1 MQWACELN
9 RQAFRVRSDLWEAF
23 AGKAAVASAGGYDS
37 GMISPRGASLAA
49 CAALCA
55 GAVASACRPTQPS
68 PGATDKPA
76 FDADGAAAHELR
88 DGEATFANVGISG
101 EGGAFADA
109 AAAILAAA
117 NAGVGHGA
125 DGGQEGGAPDDDPM
139 ANHHDSRDELLSLF
153 QIKDFTEDE
162 QKRIQPD
169 RFLRG
174 AIGPGGPGK
183 MNQGNKAIAR
193 HTISKAQCLAG
204 LKDIV
209 IQTPEQRAKCGA
221 DNMVPVWIKGKDPW
235 FCIDIFEFPNKPCE
249 LPFVWTPPTW
259 SKKVCEL
266 QGKRL
271 CAQTEWNIACR
282 GDPGGGDDQRYA
294 YGSKLDLDVC
304 HTNLRHRTQCNAHD
318 AKSAYDTC
326 TTDTEPSGSFPK
338 CRSRFG
344 VFDQHGNVAEVMMRR
359 DGDQV
364 VTQLKG
370 SAWFY
375 NELAREPDQPI
386 PESTTNKAGAYPDH
400 CNFDPRWHVEKIE
413 EAWHVNYHLGFR
425 CCKSIP

>member
-1 MQWACELN
+1 MSSSLA
-9 RQAFRVRSDLWEAF
+9 
-23 AGKAAVASAGGYDS
+23 
-37 GMISPRGASLAA
+37 RGASLAA
-49 CAALCA
+49 CAVLCA
-55 GAVASACRPTQPS
+55 AAIASACRPGS
-68 PGATDKPA
+68 PMGASEKPPV
-76 FDADGAAAHELR
+76 DGDGAAAAASLGL
-88 DGEATFANVGISG
+88 DGSSSIDA
-101 EGGAFADA
+101 A

-117 NAGVGHGA
+117 DSGPSGDASVTFG
-125 DGGQEGGAPDDDPM
+125 DPM
-139 ANHHDSRDELLSLF
+139 ANHHDTRAELLGLF
-153 QIKDFTEDE
+153 SIKDFTEE
-162 QKRIQPD
+162 EKKKIQPD
-169 RFLRG
+169 VYLRNI
-174 AIGPGGPGK
+174 IGPEGPGRF
-183 MNQGNKAIAR
+183 NQGNKAIAK
-193 HTISKAQCLAG
+193 HNISKEQCLAG

-209 IQTPEQRAKCGA
+209 IQTPEQREKCGA
-221 DNMVPVWIKGKDPW
+221 DNMVPIWIKGKEAW
-235 FCIDIFEFPNKPCE
+235 FCIDVFEFPNKPCE
-249 LPFVWTPPTW
+249 LPFVWTAPTHA
-259 SKKVCEL
+259 KKVCEL

-282 GDPGGGDDQRYA
+282 GDPNGGDDQKYA
-294 YGSKLDLDVC
+294 YGNKVDIEIC

-318 AKSAYDTC
+318 AQTAFKTC

-359 DGDQV
+359 DGEQV

-375 NELAREPDQPI
+375 NELVREPGEPV
-386 PESTTNKAGAYPDH
+386 PETTTNKAGAYPDH

>member
-1 MQWACELN
+1 MQWSCEPN
-9 RQAFRVRSDLWEAF
+9 RQWFPSCPTAVGPF
-23 AGKAAVASAGGYDS
+23 AGKAALARAGGYDS
-37 GMISPRGASLAA
+37 KMISPLLRGASLAA

-55 GAVASACRPTQPS
+55 GAIASACRPVPPP
-68 PGATDKPA
+68 PGASDKA
-76 FDADGAAAHELR
+76 YDADSASGHEPR
-88 DGEATFANVGISG
+88 DGEANGAMVGIGG
-101 EGGAFADA
+101 EGGSFTDA

-117 NAGVGHGA
+117 NAGVSTGHVG
-125 DGGQEGGAPDDDPM
+125 DGGQGEGGSPDDDPM

-183 MNQGNKAIAR
+183 MNQGNKAIAK

-221 DNMVPVWIKGKDPW
+221 DNMVPVWIKGKEPW

-282 GDPGGGDDQRYA
+282 GDPNGGDDQRYA

-304 HTNLRHRTQCNAHD
+304 HTNLRHRTA
-318 AKSAYDTC
+318 
-326 TTDTEPSGSFPK
+326 
-338 CRSRFG
+338 
-344 VFDQHGNVAEVMMRR
+344 
-359 DGDQV
+359 
-364 VTQLKG
+364 
-370 SAWFY
+370 
-375 NELAREPDQPI
+375 
-386 PESTTNKAGAYPDH
+386 
-400 CNFDPRWHVEKIE
+400 
-413 EAWHVNYHLGFR
+413 
-425 CCKSIP
+425 